1 MAKQST
7 RAAWTVVLTLDGAG
21 KLHRQVERA
30 LRAAIRSGRVSTG
43 TVLPPSRELAAQLGC
58 SRWAVTQAYS
68 QLVTEGYLAT
78 RVGSGTWVSWT
89 GRTTRPVR
97 TPVAADV
104 PTYRFDLTPGAPDLR
119 AFPRTRWA
127 EAARAAARTVPTA
140 DLGYPD
146 AQGYPPLRELVA
158 DYLQRSRGAIATA
171 SDVVIRSGV
180 SASVAHLCA
189 GLRAMGIDRIAVE
202 DPGWTRLRAVIESTG
217 MRVEPV
223 PVDRD
228 GLDVDLVARR
238 SGVRA
243 VLVTAAHQFP
253 TGAVLAPQRRLE
265 LIDWARRVDGVIL
278 EDDYDA
284 EFRYDRS
291 PVGTLQGMAPEHVVL
306 LGSVSKTLSP
316 AIGIGWFV
324 AQGHWRGLLERTS
337 GPGPSTLDQ
346 ATFAELLGA
355 GAYDRHLRAMQR
367 RYKRRRD
374 LVLTAVHRELPTWTI
389 GGAAAGLHLTLTYPA
404 GVDTTLLVA
413 AARDAGTR
421 IVPLA
426 EYRVRAQGDGIV
438 LGYGNIADNDVA
450 PAIRSLAAA
459 FAEINEPNRSAR
471 PGAG

>member
-1 MAKQST
+1 MAMQPT
-7 RAAWTVVLTLDGAG
+7 RAAWTVVLTLDGDG

-30 LRAAIRSGRVSTG
+30 LREAIRSGRVSTG

-68 QLVTEGYLAT
+68 QLVTEGYLTT
-78 RVGSGTWVSWT
+78 RVGSGTWVSWV
-89 GRTTRPVR
+89 GRTTRPAR
-97 TPVAADV
+97 STAAAGVA
-104 PTYRFDLTPGAPDLR
+104 TYRFDLAPGAPDLR

-146 AQGYPPLRELVA
+146 EQGYLPLRELLS
-158 DYLQRSRGAIATA
+158 DYLQRSRGAIAAA
-171 SDVVIRSGV
+171 SDIVIRSGV

-189 GLRAMGIDRIAVE
+189 GLRARGIDRIAVE
-202 DPGWTRLRAVIESTG
+202 DPGWTRLRNVIESTG

-223 PVDRD
+223 PVDHH
-228 GLDVDLVARR
+228 GLDVGRL
-238 SGVRA
+238 SGLRA
-243 VLVTAAHQFP
+243 VVVTAAHQFP
-253 TGAVLAPQRRLE
+253 TGVVLAPHRRLE
-265 LIDWARRVDGVIL
+265 LIDWARRNDGVIL

-324 AQGHWRGLLERTS
+324 AQGQWRGLLERPS

-346 ATFAELLGA
+346 ATFAELMGA

-367 RYKRRRD
+367 RYGRRRD
-374 LVLTAVHRELPTWTI
+374 LVLTAVRRELPAWTI
-389 GGAAAGLHLTLTYPA
+389 GGAAAGLHLTLTSPA
-404 GVDTTLLVA
+404 GLDTRLLTT

-426 EYRVRAQGDGIV
+426 EYQIRTEGRDAGIV
-438 LGYGNIADNDVA
+438 LGYGNIADNDVD

-459 FAEINEPNRSAR
+459 FATVS
-471 PGAG
+471 GAVGGEVP

>member
-7 RAAWTVVLTLDGAG
+7 RAAWTVVLTLDGNG

-30 LRAAIRSGRVSTG
+30 LREAIRSGRVSTG
-43 TVLPPSRELAAQLGC
+43 TVLPPSRELAAQLDC

-78 RVGSGTWVSWT
+78 RVGSGTWVSWSGPT
-89 GRTTRPVR
+89 QRTSRR
-97 TPVAADV
+97 TAAASVA
-104 PTYRFDLTPGAPDLR
+104 TYRFDLAPGAPDLR

-146 AQGYPPLRELVA
+146 EQGYLPLRELMA
-158 DYLQRSRGAIATA
+158 DYLQRSRGAIVSAA
-171 SDVVIRSGV
+171 DVVIRSGV
-180 SASVAHLCA
+180 SASVAQLCV

-202 DPGWTRLRAVIESTG
+202 DPGWTRLRTVIESTG
-217 MRVEPV
+217 MRVDPV
-223 PVDRD
+223 PVDEH
-228 GLDVDLVARR
+228 GLQVERL
-238 SGVRA
+238 SGRA
-243 VLVTAAHQFP
+243 VVVTAAHQFP
-253 TGAVLAPQRRLE
+253 TGVVLAPHRRLE
-265 LIDWARRVDGVIL
+265 LIDWARRTNGVIL

-324 AQGHWRGLLERTS
+324 AQGPWRKLLERPS
-337 GPGPSTLDQ
+337 VLGPSTISQ
-346 ATFAELLGA
+346 ATFAELMAA

-374 LVLTAVHRELPTWTI
+374 LVLTALHHELPTWTI
-389 GGAAAGLHLTLTYPA
+389 GGAAAGLHLTLTPPTP
-404 GVDTTLLVA
+404 VDTSQLAA
-413 AARDAGTR
+413 AARAAGTR

-426 EYRVRAQGDGIV
+426 DYRIHSTQDGLV
-438 LGYGNIADNDVA
+438 LGYGNIPDNEIS
-450 PAIRSLAAA
+450 PAIHTLRGCL
-459 FAEINEPNRSAR
+459 PR
-471 PGAG
+471 